1 MIGYLIVFL
10 LALPVIDIWLLVEVA
25 GAMGFWRMF
34 ILVLLTGLIGAHL
47 IRREGIHILMKLQRS
62 VTAGEASR
70 NMVEGAL
77 IVLSGVFLLTPGFI
91 SDFMGVLI
99 VFRPLRERLVAYLM
113 NNIDGQFEVRTAS
126 F

>member
-1 MIGYLIVFL
+1 MIGYLIVLL

-25 GAMGFWRMF
+25 GTLGFWRMF
-34 ILVLLTGLIGAHL
+34 ALVLLTGLIGAHL
-47 IRREGIHILMKLQRS
+47 IRKEGIHILMKLQRS

-91 SDFMGVLI
+91 SDFMGVMI

-113 NNIDGQFEVRTAS
+113 NNIEGQFEVRTAS

>member
-1 MIGYLIVFL
+1 MIGYLIVL
-10 LALPVIDIWLLVEVA
+10 LLTLPVIDIWLLIEVA
-25 GAMGFWRMF
+25 GALGFWKMF
-34 ILVLLTGLIGAHL
+34 VLVLLTGLIGANL
-47 IRREGIHILMKLQRS
+47 IRREGLHILMKLQRS

-99 VFRPLRERLVAYLM
+99 VFRPLRGRLVAYLM
-113 NNIDGQFEVRTAS
+113 NNLDGQFEVRTAS

>member
-10 LALPVIDIWLLVEVA
+10 LALPVIDIWLLIEVA
-25 GAMGFWRMF
+25 GALGFWRMF

-47 IRREGIHILMKLQRS
+47 IRKEGIHILMKLQRS

-99 VFRPLRERLVAYLM
+99 VFRPLRERLVAYMM
-113 NNIDGQFEVRTAS
+113 NNVDGQFEVRTAS

>member
-113 NNIDGQFEVRTAS
+113 NNIDGQFEVRTAN